1 MNEQNNNFIHR
12 NTLDVNS
19 EKKHKED
26 LGLGLPK
33 DYFAKSKQSILDQ
46 TVNESKGEVVSLSR
60 RIFLWSSVAVIA
72 LILGLA
78 VINPFK
84 SNIVTQ
90 EGDILIAT
98 VMVED
103 DEVDDLLD
111 EFVNDELLTEEVFT
125 E

>member
-12 NTLDVNS
+12 KTFDVSS

-26 LGLGLPK
+26 LGLEIPK
-33 DYFAKSKQSILDQ
+33 DYFAKSKKSILDQ
-46 TVNESKGEVVSLSR
+46 TVNESKGKVINLSR
-60 RIFLWSSVAVIA
+60 RVYLWSSVAVIA
-72 LILGLA
+72 LLLGFTFF
-78 VINPFK
+78 NPFK
-84 SNIVTQ
+84 GDILTP
-90 EGDILIAT
+90 ERDILIAT
-98 VMVED
+98 VMVDD